1 MRALRTRLVIAVLA
15 VVSIALVALIGG
27 FNLVL
32 QDRLSRDAN
41 EVLKARAAGVLA
53 SLTTTHGKLVRRDEP
68 DQAALE
74 GEAWVFNK
82 SDRLLEGPGRSRP
95 EIFRAAAS
103 LAGGPRR
110 DLELADADVRLYA
123 VPIVEEDGKR
133 YGTVV
138 AGLSLVPYE
147 HTQHVA
153 LVASLIMVGMLL
165 IVVALLSRWVVSLA
179 LRPVARMTAQ
189 ADDWSEHDLDR
200 RFALG
205 RPHDEL
211 TTLAATLDNLLGR
224 VAASLRREQR
234 FSSELSHELRT
245 PLARVRAE
253 AELALRHERSDE
265 GYRES
270 LRRVL
275 AGADQM
281 ERIIQTLLVVARE
294 EASAR
299 HGTADAD
306 EAACRAAESCAGVA
320 AAQGVEIDVSGGAP
334 LRRVASDSDLVERIL
349 VPVIENACR
358 YGRGRVTVTTGGY
371 DGMVTYTVSDD
382 GPGVSEAEADRIFE
396 PGVRGSAAANGDG
409 SGGDGAGLGLPLAR
423 RMARAVH
430 GDVEAHPD
438 EHGGRFTIVLPTV

>member
-1 MRALRTRLVIAVLA
+1 VRGLRTRLVMAVLA
-15 VVSIALVALIGG
+15 VVFIALMALIGG

-41 EVLKARAAGVLA
+41 EVLRARVAGVLS
-53 SLTTTHGKLVRRDEP
+53 SLSAGEGRIVIHDTP

-74 GEAWVFNK
+74 GDVWVFNDR
-82 SDRLLEGPGRSRP
+82 SRLLEGPRRSRP
-95 EIFRAAAS
+95 RIFKAASS

-110 DLELADADVRLYA
+110 HLELGDPDVRLYA
-123 VPIVEEDGKR
+123 VPVMEEDGKR

-138 AGLSLVPYE
+138 AALSLIPYE

-153 LVASLIMVGMLL
+153 LVASLILVGVLL
-165 IVVALLSRWVVSLA
+165 IVAALLSRWVVALA

-205 RPHDEL
+205 APHDEL
-211 TTLAATLDNLLGR
+211 TTLAATLDSLLGR

-234 FSSELSHELRT
+234 FSSEISHELRT
-245 PLARVRAE
+245 PLARVHAE
-253 AELALRHERSDE
+253 AELALRYERTDE
-265 GYRES
+265 GYREA
-270 LRRVL
+270 LGRVL

-281 ERIIQTLLVVARE
+281 ERIIETMLVVARE
-294 EASAR
+294 EATTR
-299 HGTADAD
+299 HGTADAG
-306 EAACRAAESCAGVA
+306 EAAARAAESCADVA
-320 AAQGVEIDVSGGAP
+320 ASHGVEIDVSSGGA

-358 YGRGRVTVTTGGY
+358 YGRSKVTVATAGY

-382 GPGVSEAEADRIFE
+382 GPGVATGEADRIFE
-396 PGVRGSAAANGDG
+396 PGVRGSAGQNGDRAFE
-409 SGGDGAGLGLPLAR
+409 GAGLGLPLAR
-423 RMARAVH
+423 RLARAAR
-430 GDVEAHPD
+430 GDIEAHPD
-438 EHGGRFTIVLPTV
+438 DHGGRFTIVLPTV

>member
-1 MRALRTRLVIAVLA
+1 VTAVLA
-15 VVSIALVALIGG
+15 VVLIALVALIGG

-32 QDRLSRDAN
+32 ADRLSRDAD
-41 EVLKARAAGVLA
+41 EVLRARVAGVLPG
-53 SLTTTHGKLVRRDEP
+53 LTTDAGRLVVRNSP

-74 GEAWVFNK
+74 GDVWVFGENG
-82 SDRLLEGPGRSRP
+82 RLVEGPRRSRP
-95 EIFRAAAS
+95 AIFKAAAS

-110 DLELADADVRLYA
+110 HLEPADADARLYA
-123 VPIVEEDGKR
+123 VPVLEPNRKR

-138 AGLSLVPYE
+138 AAISLIPYE
-147 HTQHVA
+147 HTQQVA
-153 LVASLIMVGMLL
+153 LVASLIMVGVLL
-165 IVVALLSRWVVSLA
+165 IVAALLARWVVTLA
-179 LRPVARMTAQ
+179 LRPVTQMTEQ

-205 RPHDEL
+205 RPQDEL
-211 TTLAATLDNLLGR
+211 TRLAATLDNLLGR

-253 AELALRHERSDE
+253 ADLALRQQRSDE
-265 GYRES
+265 SYREA

-281 ERIIQTLLVVARE
+281 ERIIETMLVVARE

-299 HGTADAD
+299 RGTADAA
-306 EAACRAAESCAGVA
+306 EAAFRAAESCAGVA
-320 AAQGVEIDVSGGAP
+320 AAQGVEIDVSGGGTM
-334 LRRVASDSDLVERIL
+334 RRVASDSDLVERIL

-358 YGRGRVTVTTGGY
+358 YGRSRVTVMTAGDNGV
-371 DGMVTYTVSDD
+371 VTFTVSDD
-382 GPGVSEAEADRIFE
+382 GPGVSEGESDRIFE
-396 PGVRGSAAANGDG
+396 PGMRGSAGVNGNAG
-409 SGGDGAGLGLPLAR
+409 FQGAGLGLPLAR
-423 RMARAVH
+423 RLARAAR

-438 EHGGRFTIVLPTV
+438 EHGGCFTIVLPTV

>member
-1 MRALRTRLVIAVLA
+1 VIAVVA
-15 VVSIALVALIGG
+15 VVFVALAAMIGG
-27 FNLVL
+27 FNLVV
-32 QDRLSRDAN
+32 QDRLSHDAD
-41 EVLKARAAGVLA
+41 EVLKARAEGVLA
-53 SLTTTHGKLVRRDEP
+53 SLTTTHGKLVLREAPDE
-68 DQAALE
+68 AALQ
-74 GEAWVFNK
+74 GEAWVFDN
-82 SDRLLEGPGRSRP
+82 SGRLREGPRPSRP
-95 EIFRAAAS
+95 EVFRPAAS

-147 HTQHVA
+147 HTQHVV
-153 LVASLIMVGMLL
+153 LVASLIMVGVLL
-165 IVVALLSRWVVSLA
+165 IVAALLARWVVSVA

-265 GYRES
+265 GYREA

-281 ERIIQTLLVVARE
+281 ERIMETLLVVARE
-294 EASAR
+294 EASTR

-306 EAACRAAESCAGVA
+306 EAAARAAESCAGMA
-320 AAQGVEIDVSGGAP
+320 AAQGVKIDVSGGAP

-358 YGRGRVTVTTGGY
+358 YGRSKVTVTTTGY
-371 DGMVTYTVSDD
+371 DGTVTYMVSDD
-382 GPGVSEAEADRIFE
+382 GPGVSEAEIDRIFE
-396 PGVRGSAAANGDG
+396 PGVRGSAGQNGDG
-409 SGGDGAGLGLPLAR
+409 SGGGDGAGLGLSLAR

>member
-1 MRALRTRLVIAVLA
+1 MAVLA
-15 VVSIALVALIGG
+15 VVLIALVALIGG

-32 QDRLSRDAN
+32 ADRLSHDAD
-41 EVLKARAAGVLA
+41 EVLRARVAGVLPG
-53 SLTTTHGKLVRRDEP
+53 LTTDGGRLVVRNSP

-74 GEAWVFNK
+74 GDVWVFGENG
-82 SDRLLEGPGRSRP
+82 RLLEGPRRSRP
-95 EIFRAAAS
+95 AIFKAAAS
-103 LAGGPRR
+103 LVGGPRR
-110 DLELADADVRLYA
+110 HLEPADANVRLYA
-123 VPIVEEDGKR
+123 VPVLQPNRKR

-138 AGLSLVPYE
+138 AVISLIPYQ

-153 LVASLIMVGMLL
+153 LVASLIMVGVLL
-165 IVVALLSRWVVSLA
+165 IVAALLARWVVTLA
-179 LRPVARMTAQ
+179 LRPVTQMTEQ

-211 TTLAATLDNLLGR
+211 TRLAATLDNLLGR

-253 AELALRHERSDE
+253 ADFALRQQRSDE
-265 GYRES
+265 SYRDA

-281 ERIIQTLLVVARE
+281 ERIIETMLVVARE

-299 HGTADAD
+299 RGTADAA
-306 EAACRAAESCAGVA
+306 EAAFRAAESCAGLA
-320 AAQGVEIDVSGGAP
+320 AAQGVEIDVSGVGTT
-334 LRRVASDSDLVERIL
+334 RRVASDSDLVERIL

-358 YGRGRVTVTTGGY
+358 YGRSSVTVLTAGD
-371 DGMVTYTVSDD
+371 DGVVTFTVSDD
-382 GPGVSEAEADRIFE
+382 GPGVSEAETDRIFE
-396 PGVRGSAAANGDG
+396 PGMRGSAGENGNADFR
-409 SGGDGAGLGLPLAR
+409 GAGLGLPLAR
-423 RMARAVH
+423 RLARAAR

>member
-1 MRALRTRLVIAVLA
+1 MIAVLS
-15 VVSIALVALIGG
+15 VVFISLVTVIGG

-32 QDRLSRDAN
+32 QNRLSHDAD

-53 SLTTTHGKLVRRDEP
+53 SLTTAHGKLLLRDAP

-74 GEAWVFNK
+74 GEAWVFDN
-82 SDRLLEGPGRSRP
+82 SGRMLEGPRGSKP
-95 EIFRAAAS
+95 ELTRAAAS

-110 DLELADADVRLYA
+110 HFELADADVRLYA
-123 VPIVEEDGKR
+123 VPIVEENGKR
-133 YGTVV
+133 FGTVV

-153 LVASLIMVGMLL
+153 LVASLIMVAVLL
-165 IVVALLSRWVVSLA
+165 IVAALLSRWVVSLA

-200 RFALG
+200 RFAMG

-211 TTLAATLDNLLGR
+211 TTLAATLDSLLAR

-245 PLARVRAE
+245 PLTRVRAE
-253 AELALRHERSDE
+253 AELALRHTRSDE
-265 GYRES
+265 SYREA

-275 AGADQM
+275 AGANQM
-281 ERIIQTLLVVARE
+281 ERIIETLLVVARE
-294 EASAR
+294 EASTR
-299 HGTADAD
+299 HGTADAG
-306 EAACRAAESCAGVA
+306 EAAGRAAESCAGVA
-320 AAQGVEIDVSGGAP
+320 AAQGVKIDVSGDKA

-358 YGRGRVTVTTGGY
+358 YGRSKVTVTTAGY
-371 DGMVTYTVSDD
+371 DGKVTYTVSDD
-382 GPGVSEAEADRIFE
+382 GPGVNEAETDRIFE
-396 PGVRGSAAANGDG
+396 PGVRGSAGQNG
-409 SGGDGAGLGLPLAR
+409 GGEGAGLGLPLAR
-423 RMARAVH
+423 RLARAVH